1 MSSDP
6 KYFGLSS
13 LLTGISN
20 HLRFDLL
27 QKFSRHNE
35 LAQDIAVKNC
45 LSVWSL
51 QGTISD
57 RVSLQVAYDFTARG
71 IISLLFPAEQHR

>member
-35 LAQDIAVKNC
+35 LAQDIAFKNC

-71 IISLLFPAEQHR
+71 ISLLFPAEQHR

>member
-1 MSSDP
+1 MRSSDP

-13 LLTGISN
+13 LLTDISN

-35 LAQDIAVKNC
+35 VAQDVVVKTVDSQ
-45 LSVWSL
+45 LE
-51 QGTISD
+51 
-57 RVSLQVAYDFTARG
+57 AFRG
-71 IISLLFPAEQHR
+71 HYLIR

>member
-1 MSSDP
+1 MRSSDP
-6 KYFGLSS
+6 KSFGLSS

-35 LAQDIAVKNC
+35 LAQDIVVKN
-45 LSVWSL
+45 S
-51 QGTISD
+51 QFE
-57 RVSLQVAYDFTARG
+57 AFRG
-71 IISLLFPAEQHR
+71 QYLIE